1 MSAKQAEAILFGV
14 ALGDA
19 LGFPVEFSS
28 LAEIKETY
36 GPGGITEPP
45 DPALFSDDTQMT
57 IALTNGLLDVGLD
70 APLDDQMQSVS
81 RAFIAWK
88 NSPEN
93 NRAPGLTC
101 MNAVTRLE
109 SGLPWNQSGIVS
121 SKGCGSAMRVSTIG
135 YLYQQDEARLR
146 EIAHQSGLITHGH
159 PAAVAASIAAAYAV
173 KLALDGVTVSEYL
186 PRIMTFTEGIS
197 DEFEQ
202 ALRRVAHVG
211 AWGNEEQAL
220 EHIGRGW
227 MGDEAVA
234 LALYCIIRN
243 PDDYVACVRR
253 AANTIGDSD
262 SVACIAGGIMG
273 ARLGLDA
280 IPLAWINRC
289 ERAGELQDIA
299 QRMEIARETY
309 ESARA

>member
-36 GPGGITEPP
+36 GPGGILEPP
-45 DPALFSDDTQMT
+45 SPALFSDDTQMT
-57 IALTNGLLDVGLD
+57 LALVNGLLDAGLD
-70 APLDDQMQSVS
+70 STIDEQMQAIS
-81 RAFIAWK
+81 REFIAWK
-88 NSPEN
+88 NSPLN

-101 MNAVTRLE
+101 MNAVARLE
-109 SGLPWNQSGIVS
+109 SGLPWYEAGIVS

-135 YLYQQDEARLR
+135 YLFQNQPERLR
-146 EIAHQSGLITHGH
+146 EVAHKSGLITHGH
-159 PAAVAASIAAAYAV
+159 AAAVAASIAAAYAV
-173 KLALDGVTVSEYL
+173 KMALDGVAVAEFL
-186 PRIMTFTEGIS
+186 PRIM
-197 DEFEQ
+197 EFVDGVSEEFDQ

-234 LALYCIIRN
+234 LALYCIIRY
-243 PDDYVACVRR
+243 PDDYAACVRR

-262 SVACIAGGIMG
+262 SIASIAGGIMG

-280 IPLAWINRC
+280 IPADWVARC
-289 ERAGELQDIA
+289 ERADEIRQVA
-299 QRMEIARETY
+299 QRMDEAREAY
-309 ESARA
+309 ERARA